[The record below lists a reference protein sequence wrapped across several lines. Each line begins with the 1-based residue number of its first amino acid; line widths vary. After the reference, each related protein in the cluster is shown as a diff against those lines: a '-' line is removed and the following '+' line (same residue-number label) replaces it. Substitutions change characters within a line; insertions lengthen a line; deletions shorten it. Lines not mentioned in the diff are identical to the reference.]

1 MSSWYYV
8 PMKKIV
14 LIALVLLVMVGCAK
28 TAQIVPIPDTVYDFS
43 LTDTLNNK
51 VQLTDLM
58 NTNDGV
64 VIVFFRGHF

>member
-1 MSSWYYV
+1 MVSWYYV
-8 PMKKIV
+8 RMKKIV
-14 LIALVLLVMVGCAK
+14 LIALVILVMVGCAK
-28 TAQIVPIPDTVYDFS
+28 TAQIVPIPDTVNDFS